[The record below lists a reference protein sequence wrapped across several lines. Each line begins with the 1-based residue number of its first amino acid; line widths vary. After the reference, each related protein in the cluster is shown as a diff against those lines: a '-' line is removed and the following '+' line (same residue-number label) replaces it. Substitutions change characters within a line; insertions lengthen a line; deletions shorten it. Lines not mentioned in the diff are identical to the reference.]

1 MFYNQDDNLHIYN
14 YYYMFHFD
22 NFHNIHF
29 YNYIYY
35 YFNENNEYACTINN
49 FCPQDFSKLIA
60 QKKKCIDDCKKDDE
74 YKYEY
79 NNNCLKECP
88 ENTKIYEEEKKCLE
102 SCHPNQFEYNKI
114 CYDDLSNDTSKMFQN
129 WNIFVNN
136 ISNFDDI
143 LNDIIL
149 DAYSPEEG
157 NSLVI
162 KRPDNT
168 VYHVTNTKTELELL
182 KNKSNNFQN
191 LSIID
196 LGECESILKQRYNI
210 SESVSLILIKNEQ
223 KTTKASEK
231 MFNFDVYE
239 PYNKTK
245 LNLSICDETSI
256 NLYIP
261 VELSQENKKIYAQMK
276 ESGFDMFNIEDP
288 FYQDICIPFDST
300 NGTDILLS
308 DRVDYIYNNDD
319 TQCQSNCQFSHYSV
333 ESQYM
338 NCSCSTNKET
348 NYDNN
353 KKDKFTA
360 KKIYESF
367 YDVLKYSNYKIIKCA
382 NVIVDIKNIKSNKGS
397 IIVIVYFSCYIIC
410 LFSFIFIRINP
421 LKNKL
426 VKDLNIKPNV
436 KNILFPPIK
445 KFPFRKLIL
454 RKDLQKRNK
463 IIETQKVLKFK
474 FNKQSKSKV
483 DDNIKIYS
491 NYNSKSAFD
500 NSPKDKLDNLNL
512 KELGDFSSNKNETEN
527 SLERKYDDYELNE
540 LEYDEALELDK
551 RTLMQIYWAS
561 LKREHL
567 IIFTFFNCN
576 DYNLLPIK
584 LSRFVFLV
592 VSDMALNV
600 FFFSDDSM
608 HKLFLNYGKYD
619 FFQQIPQITYST
631 IISQLIEIFL
641 CFLSLTDKYFYRLK
655 SVLIDKKKNV
665 DISKITRCIY
675 IKLFFFYLFTFIF
688 FAAFWYIISIFCG
701 VYRNTQISFIK
712 DSLISFAICLTY
724 PLVFYFISAA
734 LRFCSLRNPKK
745 NFKCMYNISY
755 IIPLF

>member
-1 MFYNQDDNLHIYN
+1 
-14 YYYMFHFD
+14 
-22 NFHNIHF
+22 
-29 YNYIYY
+29 
-35 YFNENNEYACTINN
+35 
-49 FCPQDFSKLIA
+49 
-60 QKKKCIDDCKKDDE
+60 
-74 YKYEY
+74 
-79 NNNCLKECP
+79 
-88 ENTKIYEEEKKCLE
+88 
-102 SCHPNQFEYNKI
+102 
-114 CYDDLSNDTSKMFQN
+114 MFQN
-129 WNIFVNN
+129 GEIFINN
-136 ISNFDDI
+136 LSNFDDI

-157 NSLVI
+157 NGVVI

-182 KNKSNNFQN
+182 KNKSNNLQN

-210 SESVSLILIKNEQ
+210 SESDSLILIKNEQ
-223 KTTKASEK
+223 KASKASEK
-231 MFNFDVYE
+231 KFNFDVYE

-245 LNLSICDETSI
+245 LNISICDETSI

-261 VELSQENKKIYAQMK
+261 VELSQENKKIYEQMK
-276 ESGFDMFNIEDP
+276 ESGYDMFNINDP
-288 FYQDICIPFDST
+288 FYQDICIPFDSI

-319 TQCQSNCQFSHYSV
+319 TQCQSNCQFSHYSI

-338 NCSCSTNKET
+338 NCSCSTNKNT

-353 KKDKFTA
+353 KKDKFSA

-367 YDVLKYSNYKIIKCA
+367 YDVLKYSNYKIIKCS
-382 NVIVDIKNIKSNKGS
+382 NILIDFKNIKSNKGS
-397 IIVIVYFSCYIIC
+397 IIVIAYFFCYLIC
-410 LFSFIFIRINP
+410 LFSFIFIRINL

-426 VKDLNIKPNV
+426 IKDLNIKSS

-445 KFPFRKLIL
+445 KNSSRKLIL

-463 IIETQKVLKFK
+463 TIETKKVLKFK
-474 FNKQSKSKV
+474 FKNQTKSKV
-483 DDNIKIYS
+483 YDNIKIYS
-491 NYNSKSAFD
+491 NYNSKSALD
-500 NSPKDKLDNLNL
+500 ISPKEKLDNLNI
-512 KELGDFSSNKNETEN
+512 KEHSDFSSNKNETEN
-527 SLERKYDDYELNE
+527 ALERKYDDYELNE

-551 RTLMQIYWAS
+551 RSLMQIYWAS

-576 DYNLLPIK
+576 DYNLLSIK

-619 FFQQIPQITYST
+619 FLQQIPQITYST
-631 IISQLIEIFL
+631 IISQLIEVFL
-641 CFLSLTDKYFYRLK
+641 CFLSLTDKYFYNLK
-655 SVLIDKKKNV
+655 SLLIDNKKID
-665 DISKITRCIY
+665 DISHITRCIY
-675 IKLFFFYLFTFIF
+675 IKLFFFYLFTFICF
-688 FAAFWYIISIFCG
+688 GAFWYIISIFCG

-712 DSLISFAICLTY
+712 DSIISFSICLAY
-724 PLVFYFISAA
+724 PLVFYFISAI
-734 LRFCSLRNPKK
+734 LRFCSLRNSKK
-745 NFKCMYNISY
+745 NFKCIYNVSY